1 MLQCYKLIYH
11 IAITNGVEMRCKMIV
26 KRWVA
31 ISAVAVA
38 VSAVLAGCSSQ
49 KQPQQP
55 AAPAAEAQASAEA
68 GATEETVA
76 EDATVLKDAFQNDF
90 SVGVAVKMAAVND
103 DAEMEFVG
111 RNFNSITMENDMKPE
126 SLLDWEASEKSKDG
140 MPEIRKEHLGRV
152 LGMAKEKGM
161 KLRGHCLV
169 WHSQTPEWFFSKDFE
184 PSKGLVDKETM
195 KKRMEVYLQK
205 VLTYCQDNFPG
216 VVYAWDVV
224 NEAMADGG
232 GYRTESNWYQT
243 YGDESYITDAFTFA
257 RKYAASEVKLFY
269 NDYNEYVPAK
279 RDLIV
284 ELLKDL
290 RGKGLV
296 DGMGMQSHW
305 DMSFPSVDMLGQA
318 LEEYGKIDGME
329 IQFTEIDMHNTDN
342 SKEGL
347 QKQAERYKQFFE
359 TILRADRTGTANVTN
374 VTFWGMD
381 DEVTW
386 LSGFK
391 GETSYPLLFDAD
403 HKEKPCFGS
412 ILETA
417 KEAYK

>member
-38 VSAVLAGCSSQ
+38 ASAVLAGCSSQ
-49 KQPQQP
+49 KQPQK
-55 AAPAAEAQASAEA
+55 PAAEAQASAEA

-76 EDATVLKDAFQNDF
+76 GDATVLKDAFQNDF

-257 RKYAASEVKLFY
+257 RKYAAPEVKLFY

-318 LEEYGKIDGME
+318 LEEYGKIDGLE

-342 SKEGL
+342 SEEGL